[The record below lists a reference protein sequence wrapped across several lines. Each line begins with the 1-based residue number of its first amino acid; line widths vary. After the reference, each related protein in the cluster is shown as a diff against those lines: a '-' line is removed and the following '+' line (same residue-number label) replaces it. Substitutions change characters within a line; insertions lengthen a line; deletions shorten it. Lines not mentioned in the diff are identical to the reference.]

1 LAASDRLA
9 NPLHAL
15 VEVREL
21 ESYWDRIN
29 ADPAALA
36 AWLMLL
42 LALITMVL
50 GSGDRTTINNNI
62 QTTTN
67 AVIEQCVQHSEP
79 AESNLSWS
87 GRCPNRCPQAV
98 ESAESLEPTPGLE
111 PGTPSLR
118 VKCSTS

>member
-79 AESNLSWS
+79 LRATSRGRDVAQTVAHKRSN
-87 GRCPNRCPQAV
+87 RPNP
-98 ESAESLEPTPGLE
+98 
-111 PGTPSLR
+111 
-118 VKCSTS
+118 